1 MRQDPTQAP
10 EADASLDPTASLDST
25 AGLDPADWPAF
36 RALAH
41 RIVDGGLDHI
51 QHRRDQPVWRQMP
64 PDQRARWDAPL
75 SEGPAPL
82 DQIWADLSANLL
94 PYGMGNTHPRFFG
107 WYMGGSTPSGALAD
121 FLAAI
126 EASNMGGGDTAAAGM
141 DQQVCRWVTAAMGFP
156 ASASATLT
164 SGGSMANLIGLQ
176 VARNAMAGVDVRAE
190 GITNL
195 PQPLVFYASDE
206 VHSATQKALEA
217 LGLGARALHVIPTN
231 ADFRMDLTALAA
243 AVALDRAAGK
253 KPACVIGTAG
263 TTSTGSI
270 DDLAALAAFCAE
282 QGLWFHVD
290 GAIGA
295 ILRLSETHRS
305 LVAGL
310 EHADSLALDLHK
322 WFQAPFECGC
332 AVMRDSQR
340 HFDTFNMHPPYL
352 QAAERGVA
360 AGPFLG
366 DYGLELS
373 RSLKALKVWMALRE
387 HGSAAFGRLFDQQ
400 IALAQRLTRALQASA
415 DFEIT
420 APTVINIVNF
430 RHRGHPGMTEDQI
443 KTFNIELMLRLQE
456 SGIAS
461 PSDTTIQGRH
471 SLRAAIVNHRCQPQD
486 IDLFVAALHQTGAEL
501 LAEPPAGPGAA

>member
-1 MRQDPTQAP
+1 MPREPMDAAAAADDP
-10 EADASLDPTASLDST
+10 
-25 AGLDPADWPAF
+25 GLDPADWPAF

-41 RIVDGGLDHI
+41 KIVDGGLDHL
-51 QHRRDQPVWRQMP
+51 QNRRTQPVWAQMP
-64 PDQRARWDAPL
+64 PAVRARWEAPL
-75 SEGPAPL
+75 VMGPAPL
-82 DQIWADLSANLL
+82 EDLWQDLAADLL
-94 PYGMGNTHPRFFG
+94 PYGMGSTHPRFFG
-107 WYMGGSTPSGALAD
+107 WYMGGSNPTGAIAD

-126 EASNMGGGDTAAAGM
+126 EASNLGGGDTAAAAM
-141 DQQVCRWVTAAMGFP
+141 DIQVCRWITAAMGFP

-190 GITNL
+190 GVTNL

-217 LGLGARALHVIPTN
+217 LGLGARALHVIPTD

-270 DDLAALAAFCAE
+270 DDLPALAAFCAE

-332 AVMRDSQR
+332 AVLRDGAG
-340 HFDTFNMHPPYL
+340 HFATFNLHGAYL
-352 QAAERGVA
+352 QAAPRGIA
-360 AGPFLG
+360 AGPHLG

-373 RSLKALKVWMALRE
+373 RSLKALKIWMALRE
-387 HGSAAFGRLFDQQ
+387 HGSAAFGRLFDHQ
-400 IALAQRLTRALQASA
+400 IALAQRLARAIDGSR
-415 DFEIT
+415 DFELT
-420 APTVINIVNF
+420 APTVINVVCF
-430 RHRGHPGMTEDQI
+430 RHRGRPGMTEDGVRA
-443 KTFNIELMLRLQE
+443 FNIELMLRLQE
-456 SGIAS
+456 SGIAA
-461 PSDTTIQGRH
+461 PTDTTIHGRH
-471 SLRAAIVNHRCQPQD
+471 SLRAAIVNHRCRTED

-501 LAEPPAGPGAA
+501 LTET

>member
-1 MRQDPTQAP
+1 MRHDPDAAGG
-10 EADASLDPTASLDST
+10 EASLDPTDW
-25 AGLDPADWPAF
+25 AGF

-41 RIVDGGLDHI
+41 QIIDGGLDHL
-51 QHRRDQPVWRQMP
+51 QHRRDQPVWRPMP
-64 PDQRARWDAPL
+64 PDQHARWDAPL
-75 SEGPAPL
+75 PEGPTPL
-82 DQIWADLSANLL
+82 DEVWADLSANLL

-107 WYMGGSTPSGALAD
+107 WYMGSSTPTGALAD

-126 EASNMGGGDTAAAGM
+126 EASNLGGGDTAASAL
-141 DQQVCRWVTAAMGFP
+141 DQQVCRWVVQAMGFP
-156 ASASATLT
+156 ASASAVLT

-206 VHSATQKALEA
+206 THSATQKALEA
-217 LGLGARALHVIPTN
+217 LGLGARALRIIPTD
-231 ADFRMDLTALAA
+231 ARLRMDLSALAA
-243 AVALDRAAGK
+243 AMAEDRQAGR

-270 DDLAALAAFCAE
+270 DDLSAMAEICAAE
-282 QGLWFHVD
+282 GLWFHVD

-295 ILRLSETHRS
+295 ILRLSETHRD

-310 EHADSLALDLHK
+310 ERADSLALDLHK

-332 AVMRDSQR
+332 AVIRDADR
-340 HFDTFNMHPPYL
+340 HFATFAMHPPYL
-352 QAAERGVA
+352 QGSERGVA

-366 DYGLELS
+366 DYGLELT
-373 RSLKALKVWMALRE
+373 RSLKALKIWMALRE

-400 IALAQRLTRALQASA
+400 IALAQRLTRAMDASP
-415 DFEIT
+415 DFEVT
-420 APTVINIVNF
+420 APTVLNIVCY
-430 RHRGHPGMTEDQI
+430 RHRGRPGMTAEAV
-443 KTFNIELMLRLQE
+443 KAFNIELMLRLQE
-456 SGIAS
+456 SGVAA
-461 PSDTTIQGRH
+461 PTDTTVQGRH
-471 SLRAAIVNHRCQPQD
+471 SLRAAIVNHRCTAAD

-501 LAEPPAGPGAA
+501 LALS